1 MGYLKEYLT
10 GYHWASMMEE
20 SWADPMVYL
29 TVGLKVRPKVRLFI
43 EKIRNIRNNAA
54 SIEISCTKQPMANK
68 IDISNH
74 CRS

>member
-29 TVGLKVRPKVRLFI
+29 TVGLKVRPMARLFI
-43 EKIRNIRNNAA
+43 EKITNIAV
-54 SIEISCTKQPMANK
+54 SIEISCTRQSITN
-68 IDISNH
+68 IDRSNH
-74 CRS
+74 SQS